1 MLCVYKKHTNC
12 VIQIKHVY
20 IKHIISVLQGISD
33 VGRPNCPS
41 PPPGTLT
48 EDDMGIAKRE
58 AQQRQNS
65 RCSTTGSLDGE
76 FIPEEDDVLPNK

>member
-1 MLCVYKKHTNC
+1 MYV
-12 VIQIKHVY
+12 
-20 IKHIISVLQGISD
+20 SLQGISD
-33 VGRPNCPS
+33 VGRPSCPS

-58 AQQRQNS
+58 QRRQNS

-76 FIPEEDDVLPNK
+76 FIPEEDDVSPGK